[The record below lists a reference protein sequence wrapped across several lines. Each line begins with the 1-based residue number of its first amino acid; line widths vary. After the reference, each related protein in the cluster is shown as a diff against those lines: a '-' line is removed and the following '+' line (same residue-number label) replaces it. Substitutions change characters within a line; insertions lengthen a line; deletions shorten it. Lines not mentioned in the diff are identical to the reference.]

1 MLEQKEKIGFY
12 SVGINLFLV
21 VIKGLLAYFSG
32 SMALVADA
40 IHSSTDVIS
49 SITVLAGIKISKRK
63 TKNFPYGLYK
73 VENVVSLV
81 TSIFIFFAGYEI
93 VKTVFFKPAALK
105 SEYLFYAM
113 AGVILTMGITF
124 VFSRYELR
132 QGKAIDSPS
141 LIADARHIRTDML
154 SSAVILA
161 GLLGGYFGLDIDRI
175 AAVIVVLLVLKA
187 GISIFIDAFRV
198 LLDVSLDF
206 ETMDQVK
213 TIILKNPGV
222 ISINGLWGRNSGQYK
237 FIEAD
242 IVIKAKNLEKAYAL
256 SRKIE
261 NEIRSAVSHVDH
273 ILIHY
278 MPRKKETYVVAVPLN
293 EDRQTLSDHFGG
305 APYFYLAA
313 IRTKDDAILSETFHR
328 NPFAGEDKGKGIKV
342 SEWLLGKG
350 VDSVYTPK
358 GFEGKGPGYVFS
370 DADVEVIVAGSRRL
384 DEIRCTFLKKEDV
397 PDQSHF

>member
-1 MLEQKEKIGFY
+1 MLEHKEKIGFY
-12 SVGINLFLV
+12 SVGINLLLV
-21 VIKGLLAYFSG
+21 GIKGLLAYFSG

-49 SITVLAGIKISKRK
+49 SVTALAGIKISKRK

-93 VKTVFFKPAALK
+93 VKTVFFKPVVLR

-113 AGVILTMGITF
+113 AGVVVTMGITF
-124 VFSRYELR
+124 VFSRYEMR
-132 QGKAIDSPS
+132 QGLVTGSPS
-141 LIADARHIRTDML
+141 LIADAKHIRTDML

-161 GLLGGYFGLDIDRI
+161 GLVGGLFDLDLDRI

-213 TIILKNPGV
+213 TIILNNPGV
-222 ISINGLWGRNSGQYK
+222 IKINGLWGRNSGQYK

-242 IVIKAKNLEKAYAL
+242 IVIKAKNLEKAYAV

-261 NEIRSAVSHVDH
+261 VEIRAAVSHVDH

-278 MPRKKETYVVAVPLN
+278 MPQEKETYGVAVPLN
-293 EDRQTLSDHFGG
+293 EDHQTLSDHFGG
-305 APYFYLAA
+305 APYFYVAA
-313 IRTKDDAILSETFHR
+313 IRASDNAILSEMFLR
-328 NPFAGEDKGKGIKV
+328 NPFVKEDKGKGIKI
-342 SEWLLGKG
+342 SEWLLEKG
-350 VDSVYTPK
+350 VDRVYSPK

-370 DADVEVIVAGSRRL
+370 DADVEVIVTGDRHL
-384 DEIRCTFLKKEDV
+384 DEIRTIFNQNKHSILL
-397 PDQSHF
+397 

>member
-1 MLEQKEKIGFY
+1 MLEHKEKIGFY
-12 SVGINLFLV
+12 SVGINLLLV
-21 VIKGLLAYFSG
+21 GIKGILAYFSG

-40 IHSSTDVIS
+40 IHSSTDLIS

-93 VKTVFFKPAALK
+93 VKTVFFKPIVLK
-105 SEYLFYAM
+105 SEYLFYAI
-113 AGVILTMGITF
+113 AGVIVTMVIAF

-132 QGKAIDSPS
+132 HGLVICSPS
-141 LIADARHIRTDML
+141 LIADAKHIRTDML

-161 GLLGGYFGLDIDRI
+161 GLIGGIFGLNLDRI
-175 AAVIVVLLVLKA
+175 AAVIVVVIVLKA
-187 GISIFIDAFRV
+187 GLEIFVDAFRV

-206 ETMDQVK
+206 ETMDRVK
-213 TIILKNPGV
+213 TIILQNPGV

-242 IVIKAKNLEKAYAL
+242 IVIKAKDLEKAYAV

-261 NEIRSAVSHVDH
+261 NEIRAQVSHVDH

-278 MPRKKETYVVAVPLN
+278 MPQKKSTYVVTVPLN
-293 EDRQTLSDHFGG
+293 EDQQTLSEHFGG
-305 APYFYLAA
+305 APYFYFAA
-313 IRTKDDAILSETFHR
+313 IRTKDNTVLSETFHR
-328 NPFAGEDKGKGIKV
+328 NPYAKEEKGKGIKV

-350 VDSVYTPK
+350 VDKVYTPNE
-358 GFEGKGPGYVFS
+358 FEGKGPGYVFS
-370 DADVEVIVAGSRRL
+370 DADVEVIVAEKQRL
-384 DEIRCTFLKKEDV
+384 DEIRASFSNS
-397 PDQSHF
+397 PG

>member
-1 MLEQKEKIGFY
+1 MLEQKEKVGLY
-12 SVGINLFLV
+12 SVGVNLLLV
-21 VIKGLLAYFSG
+21 AIKGLLAYFSG

-49 SITVLAGIKISKRK
+49 SVTVLAGIKISKRK
-63 TKNFPYGLYK
+63 AKNFPYGLYK

-93 VKTVFFKPAALK
+93 VKTVFFKPVALK

-113 AGVILTMGITF
+113 AGVIVSMGITF
-124 VFSRYELR
+124 VFSRYEMR
-132 QGKAIDSPS
+132 QGLITGSPS
-141 LIADARHIRTDML
+141 LIADAKHIRTDMM

-161 GLLGGYFGLDIDRI
+161 GLLGGYFNLDLDRI
-175 AAVIVVLLVLKA
+175 AAVIVVVIVLKA
-187 GISIFIDAFRV
+187 GIDIFIDAFRV

-206 ETMDQVK
+206 ETMDKVK

-242 IVIKAKNLEKAYAL
+242 IVIKAKNLDKAYAV

-261 NEIRSAVSHVDH
+261 IEIRSAVSHVDH

-278 MPRKKETYVVAVPLN
+278 MPQKKETYVVAIPLK
-293 EDRQTLSDHFGG
+293 EDKRNLSDHFGG
-305 APYFYLAA
+305 APYFYLAT
-313 IRTKDDAILSETFHR
+313 IRTIDDAIRSESFHR
-328 NPFAGEDKGKGIKV
+328 NPFAGEDKGKGIKI

-350 VDSVYTPK
+350 VDTVYTPK

-370 DADVEVIVAGSRRL
+370 DADVEVIVAGNQSL
-384 DEIRCTFLKKEDV
+384 NEIRSAFLKNI
-397 PDQSHF
+397 